1 MNKRS
6 HFPPRESP
14 IDSRLSKPNGR
25 EGLSWANIF
34 LAMLLGV
41 FGIFLLV
48 SGFQVSPGD
57 FRWFGAFCYSGVCI
71 HPEWIAIGV
80 GLIAGALFVLFV
92 LRPERNER
100 RP

>member
-6 HFPPRESP
+6 HFQPKKSP
-14 IDSRLSKPNGR
+14 IASQQAKRAGGVI
-25 EGLSWANIF
+25 EGNIV
-34 LAMLLGV
+34 LAMVLGV

-48 SGFQVSPGD
+48 SGFQASPGD
-57 FRWFGAFCYSGVCI
+57 FRRFGAFCYSGVCI

-80 GLIAGALFVLFV
+80 GLIAGALFVFFV
-92 LRPERNER
+92 LRPERKER